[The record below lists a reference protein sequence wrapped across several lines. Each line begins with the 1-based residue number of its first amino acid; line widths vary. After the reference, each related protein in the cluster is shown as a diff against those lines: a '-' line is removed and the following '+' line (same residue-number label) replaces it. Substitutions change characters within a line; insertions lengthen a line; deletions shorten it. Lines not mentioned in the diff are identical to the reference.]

1 MKKLFL
7 LLFSVMLS
15 FSSYGDSKSSTQKA
29 VSDAYERGDYELAIK
44 LTLPSAK
51 AGDKDSQTY
60 LYTLYLMS
68 GTAAEGCKWIKKAAE
83 QDVILAYSLVGDCY
97 LKGWGVLQD
106 YKKAFYWLEKG
117 AKLGSSQS
125 QKWLAGMYMRGEGVL
140 KDYKK
145 ALLWHSKAAEQNDF
159 ESMMVV
165 GEMYCKGQGGQKNLV
180 KSKYWMS
187 KAYDEVS
194 KYQLPD
200 WKEHIKA
207 IWEEC
212 DLANY

>member
-1 MKKLFL
+1 
-7 LLFSVMLS
+7 MLS
-15 FSSYGDSKSSTQKA
+15 FNSYGDSKASIQKA
-29 VSDAYERGDYELAIK
+29 IADAYDSKDYELAIK
-44 LTLPSAK
+44 LSLPLAE
-51 AGDKDSQTY
+51 AGDIGYQVM
-60 LYTLYLMS
+60 LYTLYVFNDNQIEE
-68 GTAAEGCKWIKKAAE
+68 ACKWVKKAAE
-83 QDVILAYSLVGDCY
+83 QDDAFAHSLLGDCY
-97 LKGWGVLQD
+97 LRGQGFLQD